1 MNDINFKLG
10 SVNPCGI
17 SDAVFYIPKHY
28 IRRWPTIEDD
38 IEALMQGHYAEYDGD
53 FELQPGCWWSRI
65 YNTQGKGKISWEYQ
79 GETDC
84 KVVVNKGTLSYPKLT
99 NEIRAFAKF
108 ASNGD
113 FVFCIKHDSKYY
125 IIGNRDYRATVTP
138 NGDSGD
144 TAGSAKGVTIDIECP
159 DTTPLPTYKGVI
171 VLADG
176 ILDCNTDTFQN
187 FEDMN
192 TNKKEDYSMKIEGG
206 NSVRFEALGGEGRIH
221 LEGSGP
227 IKVEVSVAGVNYKEV
242 EHDIEFSEG
251 VAITPISFYIGDL
264 VRISATTL
272 TKVQINYNDLKTN

>member
-227 IKVEVSVAGVNYKEV
+227 IKVEVSVDGVNYKEV